1 MQNKMK
7 TSYCCLW
14 LLSCALWLHVPCEA
28 QTVARPNVLIV
39 ISDDQGY
46 GELSAHGNPLL
57 QTTHLDKLRAE
68 SIRFS
73 DFHVAP
79 MCTPTRG
86 QLMTGVDS
94 LRNGAMNVSSGRTLL
109 RRELPTMP
117 ELFAAGGYATG
128 LFGKWHL
135 GDAYPYRPED
145 RGFHEA
151 VWFPSSH
158 IGSVPDAWN
167 NHYFNDTY
175 IHNGAREKFAGY
187 TTDVLFEQAQGWM
200 KTQAT
205 QHKPFLCYL
214 ATAAPHSPHYVPT
227 SYRRAAQAAFDKLR
241 DRLPTLPPAQAEQL
255 VRYLA
260 MIANFDDNL
269 GRLESFLRANNL
281 RDNTIFVFL
290 TDNGSTFAP
299 DYFPA
304 GMKGKKTHL
313 YEGGHRV
320 PLFVRWPAGKLRAAG
335 DVAGLAQVQ
344 DLLPT
349 LLDLSGVKAKA
360 KFANAKFDGMSL
372 APVLRGKAELP
383 ADRMLVINFSRMPLG
398 LNQRTLD
405 NPAIPR
411 RAGSAVLWQ
420 RWRLLEDRELYDL
433 AVDPLQTRNVIGE
446 NPDVTQRLRAHL
458 DQWWNGVKDQAAE
471 FQPSI
476 IGHDKQNP
484 ATLTACEWADVFVDQ
499 QAQIRRGERKNS
511 VWHIEAAQAGE
522 YVFELRRWPREANAA
537 LSAGVPETQLA
548 DGKLPAGVALPI
560 AKARLQLG
568 EFDQTIELQPSD
580 TFAAFRVPVRKG
592 RAELKTWFL
601 DAAGK
606 EIGGAYYVEARSRQ
620 K

>member
-28 QTVARPNVLIV
+28 QTAARPNVLIL

-57 QTTHLDKLRAE
+57 KTPQLDQLRAE
-68 SIRFS
+68 SIRFT

-109 RRELPTMP
+109 RRGLPTMP
-117 ELFAAGGYATG
+117 ELFAADGYATG

-135 GDAYPYRPED
+135 GDAWPYRPED
-145 RGFHEA
+145 RGFHES

-158 IGSVPDAWN
+158 IGSAPDAWN
-167 NHYFNDTY
+167 NHYFDDTY
-175 IHNGAREKFAGY
+175 IHNGARAKYAGY

-200 KTQAT
+200 KAQAAER
-205 QHKPFLCYL
+205 KPFLCYL
-214 ATAAPHSPHYVPT
+214 ATATPHSPHYVPA
-227 SYRRAAQAAFDKLR
+227 SYRAASQAAFDRLR
-241 DRLPTLPPAQAEQL
+241 DQLPEMTPQTAEQV

-260 MIANFDDNL
+260 MIANFDHNVT
-269 GRLESFLRANNL
+269 RLESFLRANNL
-281 RDNTIFVFL
+281 RDNTIVVFL

-299 DYFPA
+299 VYFPA
-304 GMKGKKTHL
+304 GMRGKKTEL

-320 PLFVRWPAGKLRAAG
+320 PLFVRWPVGKLRPAG
-335 DVAGLAQVQ
+335 DVAGLTQVQ

-349 LLDLSGVKAKA
+349 LLELCGVKTQ
-360 KFANAKFDGMSL
+360 AKFDGISL
-372 APVLRGKAELP
+372 ANVLRGQAEPP
-383 ADRMLVINFSRMPLG
+383 ADRAVVINFSRMPLG
-398 LNQRTLD
+398 INQYTPD
-405 NPAIPR
+405 NPAVPR
-411 RAGSAVLWQ
+411 RTGSAVLWR

-458 DQWWNGVKDQAAE
+458 DQWWNGVKDQAPE

-476 IGHDKQNP
+476 IGHDKNNP
-484 ATLTACEWADVFVDQ
+484 ALLTACEWADVFVDQ
-499 QAQIRRGERKNS
+499 QSQIRRGERKNGH
-511 VWHIEAAQAGE
+511 WHIEAARAGD
-522 YVFELRRWPREANAA
+522 YVFELRRWPSETNTA
-537 LSAGVPETQLA
+537 LSAGVPEMELA

-568 EFDQTIELQPSD
+568 AFDQTIDVPAKA
-580 TFAAFRVPVRKG
+580 TFASFRVPVRKG
-592 RAELKTWFL
+592 RAQLKTWFL

-606 EIGGAYYVEARSRQ
+606 EICGAYYVEARRQ
-620 K
+620 